1 MKKQTITIIVLAVLL
16 VFALGYIG
24 VGRYNDYKQKKD
36 LGIFKQGVQYGYEQT
51 VIQIINLAS
60 GCKPVPLKNGN
71 ISMGVVAVDCLSQGG
86 NK

>member
-1 MKKQTITIIVLAVLL
+1 MKKQTITIITLVILL

-51 VIQIINLAS
+51 VIQIMNMAS
-60 GCKPVPLKNGN
+60 GCKPVPLRNKNKSIN
-71 ISMGVVAVDCLSQGG
+71 VISMNCLSQGG